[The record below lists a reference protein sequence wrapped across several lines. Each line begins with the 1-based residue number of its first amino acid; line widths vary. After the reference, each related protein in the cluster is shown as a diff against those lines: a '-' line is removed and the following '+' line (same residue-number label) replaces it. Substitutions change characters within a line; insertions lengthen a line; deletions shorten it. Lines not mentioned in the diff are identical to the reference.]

1 MMIRFSRVGKAL
13 DADEDVVQV
22 NVNLAGVG
30 GNIYHDMTVAP
41 RDHLEALDLLISL
54 FKVRGHQQL
63 LGFVRERK
71 RMMWQTVLYLVGK
84 LNID

>member
-1 MMIRFSRVGKAL
+1 MLYRSML
-13 DADEDVVQV
+13 

-30 GNIYHDMTVAP
+30 GDIHHDMTVAP
-41 RDHLEALDLLISL
+41 RDHLEALKLIISL
-54 FKVRGHQQL
+54 FKVRGHQIL
-63 LGFVRERK
+63 LGFVQARK